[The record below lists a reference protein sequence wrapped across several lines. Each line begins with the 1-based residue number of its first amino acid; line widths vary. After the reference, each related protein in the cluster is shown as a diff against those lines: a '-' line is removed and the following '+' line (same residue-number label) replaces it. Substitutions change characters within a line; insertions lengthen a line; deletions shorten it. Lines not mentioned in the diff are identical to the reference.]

1 MPNLDPDG
9 ANQDGANQDGR
20 THDAYLALRIRDFRL
35 LLSANFLAS
44 FSGAVL
50 SVVVGWYIFEL
61 TRSALALGIVGLV
74 QIVPVFFVSLP
85 AGQYVDN
92 HNPKRIGVAAALFSV
107 LATLLLAL
115 VAATGAPL
123 WLLYLGLFVMGIARA
138 FRNAVQA
145 PLVASS
151 VPPAAFGNAS
161 AWSSSLGQLAS
172 VLGPAVGG
180 VSVALVRG
188 SAPVFLLTAVM
199 LALGAFALGAMRTR
213 YVPRPKEKLTRAS
226 LLAGVRF
233 VWRTKVLFSAV
244 LLDMVSVLLG
254 GATALLPIFALEVL
268 HVGATGLGLLRSA
281 PAAGAVVM
289 ALAVAHR
296 GPFQKAGRTL
306 LLTVAAFGVATI
318 LLGVSR
324 SFGLSLVALT
334 LLGAFDAVSVVI
346 RNTLELV
353 FTPDAMRGRVGAV
366 HHIFIGMS
374 NEFGEFESGL
384 LAALVGATSAVVL
397 GGVGVLIVVPLI
409 ALAWPELRRL
419 GRIET
424 PLRDG
429 VGAVPVPA
437 EETLV

>member
-1 MPNLDPDG
+1 M
-9 ANQDGANQDGR
+9 
-20 THDAYLALRIRDFRL
+20 
-35 LLSANFLAS
+35 
-44 FSGAVL
+44 
-50 SVVVGWYIFEL
+50 
-61 TRSALALGIVGLV
+61 GLV
-74 QIVPVFFVSLP
+74 QIVPVLFISLP

-92 HNPKRIGVAAALFSV
+92 HDPKRIGVMATLMSA
-107 LATLLLAL
+107 LATLLLAF
-115 VAATGAPL
+115 VAATGAAL

-145 PLVASS
+145 PLVAAS

-180 VSVALVRG
+180 VSIALISG
-188 SAPVFLLTAVM
+188 SAPVFLLTAAM
-199 LALGAFALGAMRTR
+199 LALGAFALGLMRTQ
-213 YVPRPKEKLTRAS
+213 YVARPKEKLTRAS
-226 LLAGVRF
+226 LFAGVHF
-233 VWRTKVLFSAV
+233 IWRTKVLFSAV

-281 PAAGAVVM
+281 PAAGAVLM
-289 ALAVAHR
+289 ALALAHR

-306 LLTVAAFGVATI
+306 LATVAAFGVATL
-318 LLGVSR
+318 LLGLSR
-324 SFGLSLVALT
+324 SFGLSLLALT
-334 LLGAFDAVSVVI
+334 LLGAFDAVSMVI

-353 FTPDAMRGRVGAV
+353 FTPDPMRGRVGAV

-384 LAALVGATSAVVL
+384 LAALVGATSAVVI
-397 GGVGVLIVVPLI
+397 GGVGVLVVVPLI
-409 ALAWPELRRL
+409 AFAWPELRRL
-419 GRIET
+419 GRIEI
-424 PLRDG
+424 PED
-429 VGAVPVPA
+429 GAVLGSSPLPT